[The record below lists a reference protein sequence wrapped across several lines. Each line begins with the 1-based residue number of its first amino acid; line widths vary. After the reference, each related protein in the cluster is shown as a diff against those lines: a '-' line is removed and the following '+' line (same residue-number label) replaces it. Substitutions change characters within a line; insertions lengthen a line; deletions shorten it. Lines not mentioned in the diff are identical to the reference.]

1 MATQVQLR
9 RGTEAE
15 NNEFTGAEGE
25 ITIDTTNDTIRVH
38 DGIKKGGYRVMKGN
52 DPIVPS
58 TNAVITYDKKGLV
71 TGGRALN
78 YNDLAGAKLEEKF
91 PVKPTNSP
99 AGTFT
104 KVKVNS
110 FGQIES
116 GESLSESDVPTLP
129 ISKTEGLKSSLDN
142 KAEKISVV
150 EKTGVSGTVNLVE
163 GKLNIVQV
171 VASTTLQPP
180 IITQDDLGILR
191 QLIVQLDN
199 TNGVTVTVSGIKN
212 TFGSSGETSFEI
224 RDSGYYNIYFEY
236 NVRQNGWI
244 AGIIKV

>member
-52 DPIVPS
+52 DPITPS
-58 TNAVITYDKKGLV
+58 TNAVITYDRKGLV

-78 YNDLAGAKLEEKF
+78 YNDLAGANLEERF
-91 PVKPTNSP
+91 PVKPINSP

-104 KVKVNS
+104 KVNVNS

-116 GESLSESDVPTLP
+116 GEGLSESDVPTLP
-129 ISKTEGLKSSLDN
+129 ISKTEGLKDSLDN
-142 KAEKISVV
+142 KAESISVV

-180 IITQDDLGILR
+180 IITQDDLEILR
-191 QLIVQLDN
+191 QLVVQLDN

-224 RDSGYYNIYFEY
+224 RDSGYYNIYLEY